1 VSRRSKLGNDL
12 ELNCVGKEPRLMGF
26 IVLKLNVV
34 SRTVFVAGKR
44 SSSVRL

>member
-1 VSRRSKLGNDL
+1 VSRRSKLGNDF
-12 ELNCVGKEPRLMGF
+12 ELNCVGREPRLMGF

-44 SSSVRL
+44 SINVRL